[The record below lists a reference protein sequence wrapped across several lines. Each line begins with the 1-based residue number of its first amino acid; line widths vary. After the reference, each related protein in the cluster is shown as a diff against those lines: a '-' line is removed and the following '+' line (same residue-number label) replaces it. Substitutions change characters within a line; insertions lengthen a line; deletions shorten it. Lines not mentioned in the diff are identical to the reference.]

1 MDWVTNGKMRKKLLY
16 KTQQVYLVYAI
27 VIFIIVGPIFYF
39 FTKKIYIDDI
49 DEALQY
55 QKNEFLQN
63 NIAELKEADI
73 VVWNKFNENIKI
85 LKSNESVADSVFYRY
100 YYNTEEQENEPF
112 RELNSA
118 ISIEGKPYVFSAK
131 ISMIES
137 EDLILSIVFLFLG
150 LIILLL
156 LGLFF
161 ITKKLSLSLWKPFYE
176 TLNQIELYEVDKNV
190 RPRFSQ
196 TSIEEFNRL
205 NNSFENLIKKN
216 SVIFENQREFVEN
229 AAHEL
234 QTPIAVF
241 KGKIDV
247 LMQRSDITEGQAEL
261 LESLNSSI
269 ARLNK
274 LNKNLLLLSKIEKNN
289 LSEIT
294 TFRINEIIEKQLEFF
309 KEQAIQKNIHI
320 ETDFGEVINI
330 TANRGFTEIL
340 CSNLLLNAIQ
350 HNVIN
355 GNISIYSANN
365 KLTISNTGIA
375 AAIKSESLF
384 NRFSKASTSEKG
396 NGLGLAIVKKIA
408 DLNHWSISYSYKN
421 NLHSFTIT
429 F

>member
-1 MDWVTNGKMRKKLLY
+1 MSKKLLH

-27 VIFIIVGPIFYF
+27 VIFIIVGPFFYIF
-39 FTKKIYIDDI
+39 TQKLYIDDI
-49 DEALQY
+49 DEMLQY

-63 NIAELKEADI
+63 NIGKLKEADI
-73 VVWNKFNENIKI
+73 IVWNKFNENIKI
-85 LKSNESVADSVFYRY
+85 LKSNELVADSLFYSY
-100 YYNTEEQENEPF
+100 YYNPEEQENEPF

-118 ISIEGKPYVFSAK
+118 ISIEGETYLFSAK

-137 EDLILSIVFLFLG
+137 EDLMLSIVFLFFG

-161 ITKKLSLSLWKPFYE
+161 ITKKLSLNLWKPFYE

-190 RPRFSQ
+190 QPRFSQ

-205 NNSFENLIKKN
+205 NKSFENLIKKN
-216 SVIFENQREFVEN
+216 SIIFENQREFVEN

-241 KGKIDV
+241 KGKIDI

-274 LNKNLLLLSKIEKNN
+274 LNKNLLLLSKIDKSN
-289 LSEIT
+289 LNEISS
-294 TFRINEIIEKQLEFF
+294 FQIKEIIEKQLEFF
-309 KEQAIQKNIHI
+309 IEQAIQKNIQI
-320 ETDFGEVINI
+320 ETDFRDVINI
-330 TANRGFTEIL
+330 TANKGFTEIL

-350 HNVIN
+350 HNVVN
-355 GNISIYSANN
+355 GKILIQLSPNRLI
-365 KLTISNTGIA
+365 ISNTGSA
-375 AAIKSESLF
+375 TGIKTESIF
-384 NRFSKASTSEKG
+384 NRFSKASASEKG

-408 DLNHWSISYSYKN
+408 DLNNWSVSYAFEKEM
-421 NLHSFTIT
+421 HSFVIT